1 MHDGTRSSF
10 AALALVLGLM
20 LTVLGGILFVTS
32 QPISK
37 DQAIQKAARRVKG
50 PQGEKMYQITDGGIH
65 QAMSQRQRANTGR
78 ETRRQIGG
86 AMAVAGIVLLGA
98 GGLAAR
104 ATTNRDGRKSDQ
116 P

>member
-1 MHDGTRSSF
+1 MNDGTRSSF
-10 AALALVLGLM
+10 AALALVLGLT

-32 QPISK
+32 RPVSQ
-37 DQAIQKAARRVKG
+37 DEAIQRAARRVKG
-50 PQGEKMYQITDGGIH
+50 PQGEKMYQITDGEIR
-65 QAMSQRQRANTGR
+65 QAMSQRQTTNTGR

-86 AMAVAGIVLLGA
+86 VMAVAGIVLLGA

-104 ATTNRDGRKSDQ
+104 APVTGNARKPDQ